1 MGLCTAL
8 FVPELLVHTQVVIV
22 ALAHAGGDSSSC
34 TRVWPLLPPPH
45 PRALCNWFKVTAAPM
60 WGTKGHNWELPHL

>member
-8 FVPELLVHTQVVIV
+8 FVPELLVHTQVVIA
-22 ALAHAGGDSSSC
+22 ALAHACGPSS
-34 TRVWPLLPPPH
+34 PPPH